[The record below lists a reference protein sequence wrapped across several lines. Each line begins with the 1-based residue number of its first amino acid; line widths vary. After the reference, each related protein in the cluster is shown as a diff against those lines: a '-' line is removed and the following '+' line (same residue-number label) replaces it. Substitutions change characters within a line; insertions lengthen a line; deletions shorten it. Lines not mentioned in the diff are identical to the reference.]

1 MSGDAYWPARPARG
15 RDHPEIGQGRSRFLC
30 PRLFARSSNELDQIH
45 VESRCNSRE
54 PSPGQVLFTTL
65 DPAYRDTVEIR
76 LVREVFMGQT
86 ALLAK
91 RADRD
96 SELSER
102 RLRHGR

>member
-1 MSGDAYWPARPARG
+1 MATRVLARSAIPQPSR
-15 RDHPEIGQGRSRFLC
+15 PEIGRGDFGFLC
-30 PRLFARSSNELDQIH
+30 PRLLAGSSNEVDQLH
-45 VESRCNSRE
+45 VESRCDSRE
-54 PSPGQVLFTTL
+54 PCPGQVLLAAL